1 MTNHL
6 LLSLILASMASPALP
21 QANAAPPKG
30 PQPVSRT
37 VFLSRF
43 DSLFA
48 NADANK
54 DGFTDRAEIEAA
66 ETKALAARKANQLK
80 QREAAFRQLDKDK
93 NGSLSL
99 QEFNGAAPGQNA
111 KPNAAA
117 TLARLDTNKDG
128 KVSLAESRA
137 PGEAQF
143 ARLDTNKDGVLSVE
157 EQRRPA
163 GNRR

>member
-1 MTNHL
+1 MVTNQL

-21 QANAAPPKG
+21 QANAAPAKG

-43 DSLFA
+43 DSVFA

-80 QREAAFRQLDKDK
+80 QRESAFRQLDKDK
-93 NGSLSL
+93 NGSALSRL
-99 QEFNGAAPGQNA
+99 QPCQ
-111 KPNAAA
+111 
-117 TLARLDTNKDG
+117 ARLDLP
-128 KVSLAESRA
+128 SW
-137 PGEAQF
+137 
-143 ARLDTNKDGVLSVE
+143 
-157 EQRRPA
+157 
-163 GNRR
+163 